1 MTISALAK
9 THATQSRAEIDLTA
23 AADELT
29 SIGRWFYQ
37 QKWVLGTSGN
47 FSAVLSRE
55 PFRMLITASGV
66 HKGTM
71 TPEHFLQVD
80 GEGGPIHGK
89 QRPSAETLIHLAI
102 ISEVNA
108 GAILHT
114 HSVWATILSEAHA
127 ASGGLTIQSYEMLK
141 GLSGVKTHEHQEWL
155 PILENSQDYAALSQ
169 SVSHVLRER
178 RGIHGILLR
187 NHGLYTW
194 GSDIEEAKRHV
205 EIFEFL
211 LEVIGR
217 KQTTTTSIL

>member
-1 MTISALAK
+1 MAISALAK
-9 THATQSRAEIDLTA
+9 TDAAQSRTEIDLGA
-23 AADELT
+23 AAGELI

-71 TPEHFLQVD
+71 TPENFLQVD
-80 GEGGPIHGK
+80 SEGKTVNGK

-102 ISEVNA
+102 LSEVNA

-127 ASGGLTIQSYEMLK
+127 ASGGLTIQGYEMLK

-169 SVSHVLRER
+169 SVSRVLQER
-178 RGIHGILLR
+178 PGVHGILLR
-187 NHGLYTW
+187 NHGLYAW
-194 GSDIEEAKRHV
+194 GSDIEEARRHV

-217 KQTTTTSIL
+217 QQTTTSSIL

>member
-1 MTISALAK
+1 MAISALAK
-9 THATQSRAEIDLTA
+9 THAPQGPAGIDLA
-23 AADELT
+23 AAAGELA

-71 TPEHFLQVD
+71 TPENFLQVD
-80 GEGGPIHGK
+80 SEGNPVNGK

-102 ISEVNA
+102 LSEFDA

-127 ASGGLTIQSYEMLK
+127 ASGGLAIQGYEMLK
-141 GLSGVKTHEHQEWL
+141 GLSGVRTHEHREWL

-169 SVSHVLRER
+169 SVSHVLREKP
-178 RGIHGILLR
+178 GVHGILLR

-217 KQTTTTSIL
+217 QQTTTSSIL